1 MDMEVV
7 GALHQ
12 RTRLL
17 PQEPGVYLMKDAK
30 KQIIYIGKAKSLKNR
45 VSSYFRS
52 VEKHQI
58 KVYRMVEN
66 VRDFDYIVTDSE
78 FEALVLEASLIK
90 LHTPKYNI
98 LLKDDKGY
106 FYIGISPGP
115 YPRISFEMQRTER
128 DYTYIGPYTSSLMV
142 KQTVDEANKAFLLPT
157 CTRRFPEDC
166 GKGRPCLNFHI
177 KQCMGVCTG
186 KVSPEQYAE
195 VFEEALSYVKSG
207 GGQTVEELTA
217 RMNAAAEAMDF
228 ERAARY
234 RDRIRAI
241 QKLSQQQ
248 KVIAYNH
255 KSLDV
260 VAAVQGTD
268 TIYLSV
274 LVFRGGRLRD
284 KLDFHFD
291 CFESIEN
298 VVGEFVLSYYTG
310 REDGPSELFLDR
322 EIPDRELL
330 AQLLTEDRGRKLT
343 ITVPTRGQPL
353 RLIEMAQNNA
363 AQALA
368 TRTRRTG
375 REMTAVGELGVLLGL
390 PRPPVYIEAYD
401 ISNFGGQTI
410 VGGMVVFENGRPLR
424 KNYKRFTIRDQ
435 ARPDDYAAM
444 DQMLSRRVNRYLEH
458 QETPEGERKPDGF
471 ERLPDLWLIDG
482 GAGHVAVA
490 EEVLR
495 RYGLGVPVFG
505 MVKDSRHRTRAITA
519 QEGEIAI
526 SANRG
531 VFAFVTG
538 IQDEVHRYSIEFSRK
553 SHQKS
558 AASTRLLEVEG
569 IGQTRAAALYRHF
582 KTWKA
587 IAGASPEELAAVKG
601 MTLPA
606 AQRLYAALHGE
617 GEEPAPEGEPPLP
630 EEEMNVEMEEK
641 D

>member
-1 MDMEVV
+1 MITI
-7 GALHQ
+7 
-12 RTRLL
+12 RR
-17 PQEPGVYLMKDAK
+17 
-30 KQIIYIGKAKSLKNR
+30 
-45 VSSYFRS
+45 
-52 VEKHQI
+52 
-58 KVYRMVEN
+58 
-66 VRDFDYIVTDSE
+66 
-78 FEALVLEASLIK
+78 EARQ
-90 LHTPKYNI
+90 
-98 LLKDDKGY
+98 D
-106 FYIGISPGP
+106 
-115 YPRISFEMQRTER
+115 R
-128 DYTYIGPYTSSLMV
+128 
-142 KQTVDEANKAFLLPT
+142 
-157 CTRRFPEDC
+157 
-166 GKGRPCLNFHI
+166 
-177 KQCMGVCTG
+177 
-186 KVSPEQYAE
+186 
-195 VFEEALSYVKSG
+195 
-207 GGQTVEELTA
+207 QTVEELTA

-248 KVIAYNH
+248 KVMAYNH

-390 PRPPVYIEAYD
+390 PAPPAYIEAYD

-435 ARPDDYAAM
+435 AGPNDYAAM
-444 DQMLSRRVNRYLEH
+444 DQMLSRRVARYLEH
-458 QETPEGERKPDGF
+458 RDCPGEGKPDGF

-495 RYGLGVPVFG
+495 RYGLAVPVFG

-558 AASTRLLEVEG
+558 AVSTRLLEVEG
-569 IGQTRAAALYRHF
+569 IGEGRATALYKHF

-587 IAGASPEELAAVKG
+587 IAQASPQELAAVKG
-601 MTLPA
+601 MTAPA
-606 AQRLYAALHGE
+606 AQRLYDALHEGE
-617 GEEPAPEGEPPLP
+617 GESGTAENGE
-630 EEEMNVEMEEK
+630 
-641 D
+641 

>member
-1 MDMEVV
+1 MDMEMVET
-7 GALHQ
+7 LH
-12 RTRLL
+12 RRARLL
-17 PQEPGVYLMKDAK
+17 PQEPGVYIMKDGK
-30 KQIIYIGKAKSLKNR
+30 GKIIYIGKAKILKNR

-52 VEKHQI
+52 VEKHQA

-98 LLKDDKGY
+98 LLKDAKGY
-106 FYIGISPGP
+106 FYVGISPGP
-115 YPRISFEMQRTER
+115 YGRITFEMQKT
-128 DYTYIGPYTSSLMV
+128 DKTLTYIGPYTSSLVV

-166 GKGRPCLNFHI
+166 KKGRPCLNYHI

-186 KVSPEQYAE
+186 KVTPEQYAE
-195 VFEEALSYVKSG
+195 VFEEALAFVKG
-207 GGQTVEELTA
+207 GGTQTVEQLTQ
-217 RMNAAAEAMDF
+217 RMNDAAEALDF

-234 RDRIRAI
+234 RDRIRAVE
-241 QKLSQQQ
+241 KLSQQQ
-248 KVIAYNH
+248 KVMAYNH

-260 VAAVQGTD
+260 VAAVQGAD
-268 TIYLSV
+268 TVYLSV
-274 LVFRGGRLRD
+274 LVFREGRLRD
-284 KLDFHFD
+284 KRDFTFD
-291 CFESIEN
+291 CFGSIED
-298 VVGEFVLSYYTG
+298 VEEEFLLSYYTG
-310 REDGPSELFLDR
+310 RPDGPSELFLDR
-322 EIPDRELL
+322 PLPDQELL

-343 ITVPTRGQPL
+343 ITVPARGQPL

-390 PRPPVYIEAYD
+390 PAPPAYIEAYD

-435 ARPDDYAAM
+435 AGPNDYAAM

-495 RYGLGVPVFG
+495 RHGLAIPVFG
-505 MVKDSRHRTRAITA
+505 MVKDSRHRTRAITS
-519 QEGEIAI
+519 QDQEIAI

-558 AASTRLLEVEG
+558 AVSTRLLEVEG
-569 IGQTRAAALYRHF
+569 IGEGRATALYKHF
-582 KTWKA
+582 KSHGGCRNGDDFRHTPPPPSGFMTRCMRGRGR
-587 IAGASPEELAAVKG
+587 AGQRRMVSEQQSPGRKRIDREIRC
-601 MTLPA
+601 TL
-606 AQRLYAALHGE
+606 
-617 GEEPAPEGEPPLP
+617 
-630 EEEMNVEMEEK
+630 
-641 D
+641 

>member
-1 MDMEVV
+1 MDMEMVET
-7 GALHQ
+7 LH
-12 RTRLL
+12 RRARLL
-17 PQEPGVYLMKDAK
+17 PQEPGVYIMKDGK
-30 KQIIYIGKAKSLKNR
+30 GKIIYIGKAKILKNR

-52 VEKHQI
+52 VEKHQA

-98 LLKDDKGY
+98 LLKDAKGY
-106 FYIGISPGP
+106 FYVGISPGP
-115 YPRISFEMQRTER
+115 YGRITFEMQKT
-128 DYTYIGPYTSSLMV
+128 DKTLTYIGPYTSSLVV

-157 CTRRFPEDC
+157 CTRRFPEDR
-166 GKGRPCLNFHI
+166 GKGRPCLNYHI

-186 KVSPEQYAE
+186 KVTPEQYAE
-195 VFEEALSYVKSG
+195 AFEEALAFVKG
-207 GGQTVEELTA
+207 GGTQTVEQLTQ
-217 RMNAAAEAMDF
+217 RMNDAAEALDF

-234 RDRIRAI
+234 RDRIRAVE
-241 QKLSQQQ
+241 KLSQQQ
-248 KVIAYNH
+248 KVMAYNH

-260 VAAVQGTD
+260 VAAVQGAD
-268 TIYLSV
+268 TVYLSV
-274 LVFRGGRLRD
+274 LVFREGRLRD
-284 KLDFHFD
+284 KRDFTFD
-291 CFESIEN
+291 CFGSIED
-298 VVGEFVLSYYTG
+298 VEEEFLLSYYTG
-310 REDGPSELFLDR
+310 RPDGPSELFLDR
-322 EIPDRELL
+322 PLPDQELL

-343 ITVPTRGQPL
+343 ITVPARGQPL

-390 PRPPVYIEAYD
+390 PAPPAYIEAYD

-435 ARPDDYAAM
+435 AGPNDYAAM
-444 DQMLSRRVNRYLEH
+444 DQMLSRRVARYLEH
-458 QETPEGERKPDGF
+458 RDRPGEGKPDGF

-482 GAGHVAVA
+482 GATHVAVA

-495 RYGLGVPVFG
+495 RHGLAIPVFG
-505 MVKDSRHRTRAITA
+505 MVKDSRHRTRAITS
-519 QEGEIAI
+519 QDQEIAI

-558 AASTRLLEVEG
+558 AVSTRLLEVEG
-569 IGQTRAAALYRHF
+569 IGEGRATALYKHF

-587 IAGASPEELAAVKG
+587 IAQATPQQLAAVKG
-601 MTLPA
+601 MTAPA
-606 AQRLYAALHGE
+606 AQRLYDALHEGE
-617 GEEPAPEGEPPLP
+617 GESGTAENGE
-630 EEEMNVEMEEK
+630 
-641 D
+641 

>member
-1 MDMEVV
+1 MDMSIIET
-7 GALHQ
+7 LRQ
-12 RTRLL
+12 RARLL
-17 PQEPGVYLMKDAK
+17 PQEPGVYIMKDGK
-30 KQIIYIGKAKSLKNR
+30 GKIIYIGKAKILKNR

-52 VEKHQI
+52 VEKHQA

-66 VRDFDYIVTDSE
+66 VRSFDYIVTDSE

-98 LLKDDKGY
+98 LLKDAKGY
-106 FYIGISPGP
+106 FYVGVSPGP
-115 YPRISFEMQRTER
+115 YSRITFEMQKTDPEM
-128 DYTYIGPYTSSLMV
+128 TYIGPYTSSMVV

-166 GKGRPCLNFHI
+166 KKGRPCLNYHI
-177 KQCMGVCTG
+177 RQCMGVCTG

-195 VFEEALSYVKSG
+195 AFEEALAFVKG
-207 GGQTVEELTA
+207 GGSQTVEQLTA
-217 RMNAAAEAMDF
+217 RMNAAAEALDF
-228 ERAARY
+228 EAAARY
-234 RDRIRAI
+234 RDRIRAVE
-241 QKLSQQQ
+241 KLSQQQ
-248 KVIAYNH
+248 KVMAYNH

-260 VAAVQGTD
+260 LSAVQGAD
-268 TIYLSV
+268 TVYLSV
-274 LVFRGGRLRD
+274 LVFREGRLRD
-284 KLDFHFD
+284 KRDFTFD

-298 VVGEFVLSYYTG
+298 VLEEFILSWYTG

-330 AQLLTEDRGRKLT
+330 SQLLTEDRGRKLT
-343 ITVPTRGQPL
+343 LTVPSRGQPL

-375 REMTAVGELGVLLGL
+375 REMTAVGELGLLLGL
-390 PRPPVYIEAYD
+390 RNPPAYIEAYD

-410 VGGMVVFENGRPLR
+410 VGGMVVYENGRPL
-424 KNYKRFTIRDQ
+424 KKAYKRFTIRDQ
-435 ARPDDYAAM
+435 AKPDDYAAM
-444 DQMLSRRVNRYLEH
+444 DQMLSRRISRYLEA
-458 QETPEGERKPDGF
+458 QENPEAAKLSGF

-495 RYGLGVPVFG
+495 RYGVSIPVFG
-505 MVKDSRHRTRAITA
+505 MVKDSRHRTRAITS
-519 QEGEIAI
+519 QDEEIAI
-526 SANRG
+526 NANRG

-553 SHQKS
+553 SHQKGS
-558 AASTRLLEVEG
+558 VNSRLLEVEG
-569 IGQTRAAALYRHF
+569 IGQGRAAAIYRHF

-587 IAGASPEELAAVKG
+587 ITQATVEELASVKG
-601 MTLPA
+601 MTRTA
-606 AQRLYAALHGE
+606 AEKLYQAVHGE
-617 GEEPAPEGEPPLP
+617 GAE
-630 EEEMNVEMEEK
+630 
-641 D
+641 

>member
-1 MDMEVV
+1 MMDEAVV
-7 GALHQ
+7 EALHQ
-12 RTRLL
+12 RTKLL
-17 PQEPGVYLMKDAK
+17 PQEPGVYIMKNAK
-30 KQIIYIGKAKSLKNR
+30 GEIIYIGKAKSLKNR

-52 VEKHQI
+52 VDKHQI

-98 LLKDDKGY
+98 LLKDAKGY
-106 FYIGISPGP
+106 FYVGISPGP
-115 YPRISFEMQRTER
+115 YPRITFEMQKTEKEM
-128 DYTYIGPYTSSLMV
+128 TYIGPYTSSMVV
-142 KQTVDEANKAFLLPT
+142 KQTVDEANRAFLLPT

-166 GKGRPCLNFHI
+166 RKGRPCLNFHI

-195 VFEEALSYVKSG
+195 AFQEALTFVKG
-207 GGQTVEELTA
+207 GGVQSVELLTQKMNQAAEEL
-217 RMNAAAEAMDF
+217 DF

-234 RDRIRAI
+234 RDRIRAMEKI
-241 QKLSQQQ
+241 SQQQ
-248 KVIAYNH
+248 KVMAYNH

-268 TIYLSV
+268 TIYLTV
-274 LVFRGGRLRD
+274 LVFREGRLRD
-284 KLDFHFD
+284 KKDFTFD
-291 CFESIEN
+291 CFESIES
-298 VVGEFVLSYYTG
+298 VVGEFVLSYYMG
-310 REDGPSELFLDR
+310 RQDGPSELFLDR
-322 EIPDRELL
+322 AIPDQDLL
-330 AQLLTEDRGRKLT
+330 TQLLTEDRGKKLQ

-368 TRTRRTG
+368 ARTRRTG

-390 PRPPVYIEAYD
+390 EKPPVYIEAYD

-424 KNYKRFTIRDQ
+424 KNYKRFTIREQ
-435 ARPDDYAAM
+435 AQPDDYAAM
-444 DQMLSRRVNRYLEH
+444 DQMLSRRMAHYLEH
-458 QETPEGERKPDGF
+458 REHPEEHKADGF

-495 RYGLGVPVFG
+495 RCGVKIPVFG

-538 IQDEVHRYSIEFSRK
+538 VQDEVHRYSIEFSRK

-558 AASTRLLEVEG
+558 AVGTRLLEVEG
-569 IGQTRAAALYRHF
+569 IGETRATALYKHF

-587 IAGASPEELAAVKG
+587 IAGASVEALAEVKG
-601 MTLPA
+601 MTRPA
-606 AQRLYAALHGE
+606 AQRLYEALHGE
-617 GEEPAPEGEPPLP
+617 EQASCPEDGQQ
-630 EEEMNVEMEEK
+630 

>member
-106 FYIGISPGP
+106 FYIGISPGQ
-115 YPRISFEMQRTER
+115 YPRISFEMQRTEK

-195 VFEEALSYVKSG
+195 VFEEALSYVKGG

-495 RYGLGVPVFG
+495 RYGLAVPVFG

-617 GEEPAPEGEPPLP
+617 GEEPAPEEEPPLP
-630 EEEMNVEMEEK
+630 EGEMNVEMEEK

>member
-1 MDMEVV
+1 MDMEIVE
-7 GALHQ
+7 ALRQ

-17 PQEPGVYLMKDAK
+17 PQEPGVYIMKNGK
-30 KQIIYIGKAKSLKNR
+30 GQIIYIGKAKSLKNR

-52 VEKHQI
+52 VDRHQI

-98 LLKDDKGY
+98 LLKDSKGY
-106 FYIGISPGP
+106 FYVGISPGP
-115 YPRISFEMQRTER
+115 YPRITFEMQKTEK
-128 DYTYIGPYTSSLMV
+128 DYTYLGPYTSAMVV
-142 KQTVDEANKAFLLPT
+142 KQTVEEANRVFLLPT

-166 GKGRPCLNFHI
+166 GKARPCLNYHI

-186 KVSPEQYAE
+186 KITPEQYGEVFQEALAFVKGGGAQSAE
-195 VFEEALSYVKSG
+195 VLTQKMEE
-207 GGQTVEELTA
+207 
-217 RMNAAAEAMDF
+217 AAEALDF

-234 RDRIRAI
+234 RDRIRAMERI
-241 QKLSQQQ
+241 AQQQ
-248 KVIAYNH
+248 KVMAYNH

-268 TIYLSV
+268 TVYLSV
-274 LVFRGGRLRD
+274 LVFREGRLRD
-284 KLDFHFD
+284 KLDFTFD
-291 CFESIEN
+291 CFESIES
-298 VVGEFVLSYYTG
+298 VEGEFILSYYMG
-310 REDGPSELFLDR
+310 RKDGPSELFLDR
-322 EIPDRELL
+322 PVPDQELL

-343 ITVPTRGQPL
+343 ITVPARGQPL

-375 REMTAVGELGVLLGL
+375 REMTAVGELGLLLGMEK
-390 PRPPVYIEAYD
+390 PPVYIEAYD

-444 DQMLSRRVNRYLEH
+444 DQMLSRRMTHYLEH
-458 QETPEGERKPDGF
+458 QNHPGEGKPDGF

-482 GAGHVAVA
+482 GSNHVAVA
-490 EEVLR
+490 ESVLA
-495 RYGLGVPVFG
+495 RYGVSIPVFG
-505 MVKDSRHRTRAITA
+505 MVKDSRHRTRAITS
-519 QEGEIAI
+519 QNEEIAI

-558 AASTRLLEVEG
+558 SVGTRLLEVEG

-587 IAGASPEELAAVKG
+587 IAGATPRELAAVKG

-606 AQRLYAALHGE
+606 AQRLYDALHQ
-617 GEEPAPEGEPPLP
+617 GEEAGPEPLPEGEKGTFPGKS
-630 EEEMNVEMEEK
+630 EEK